1 MCGCVPASGI
11 FQNIDGLDFKNDL
24 LALWA
29 ILSFYQSYSKED
41 IFVSNTG
48 LIIS

>member
-1 MCGCVPASGI
+1 MCLHVEFSKTLMVWI
-11 FQNIDGLDFKNDL
+11 LRLDL